1 MGNHKKLM
9 ILIAEDDFV
18 SQKMIEFLFNQLNEN
33 FDLAKNGL
41 EAYEM
46 VQKKQYDFI
55 FMDMNMPI
63 MDGLESISKI
73 RDFEEKNSLKKAAVF
88 VLSAEETHEVEE
100 QIQQIRID
108 GIITKPLTEEKMRRI
123 LYNFI

>member
-1 MGNHKKLM
+1 MSNHKKVN
-9 ILIAEDDFV
+9 ILVAEDDFV
-18 SQKMIEFLFNQLNEN
+18 SQKMIEFLFKQLNEN

-46 VQKKQYDFI
+46 AQKMKYDYI

-63 MDGLESISKI
+63 MGGLESICKI

-88 VLSAEETHEVEE
+88 VLSAEEIHEVEE
-100 QIQQIRID
+100 QIQHVRID
-108 GIITKPLTEEKMRRI
+108 GIITKPLTEEKIKKI

>member
-88 VLSAEETHEVEE
+88 VLSAEETHEVEA